1 METAIATI
9 TTFLAASVR
18 MAAPLTIA
26 GIGEACSERTGVIN
40 IGLEAIMLLGA
51 FCGFMVTFW
60 TASSGLGMLAG
71 AGGGML
77 VALLHGVLSVKCR
90 ANQNIVGLA
99 LNFLVLGLTS
109 FLFLKAFG
117 QSTVLP
123 TCATV
128 PTRAI
133 PLLSRLPILGKAI
146 FNQNIFV
153 YIMLILVVGVS
164 ALFYKTEWGVNMT
177 AVGEHPR
184 AADTAGL
191 NVFRVRYMAC
201 ALNGLL
207 GGLAGTYVTLAQLGF
222 FMEDVTA
229 GKGYMALVAVILGRR
244 DPLRIMLA
252 SLLIGFAEAMQFQ
265 LQTMGIPVPS
275 QVFSTIPY
283 VAAVFALLFSIGKSR
298 DPAALGVP
306 YERARR

>member
-1 METAIATI
+1 METVIATI

-26 GIGEACSERTGVIN
+26 GIGEACSERTGIIN
-40 IGLEAIMLLGA
+40 IGVEAIMLMGA
-51 FCGFMVTFW
+51 FFGFMVTFW
-60 TASSGLGMLAG
+60 TKNFMLGMLAG
-71 AGGGML
+71 AFGGML
-77 VALLHGVLSVKCR
+77 VSLLHGVLSIKCR

-99 LNFLVLGLTS
+99 LNFLALGLTS

-123 TCATV
+123 TFATV
-128 PTRAI
+128 PVYEI
-133 PLLSRLPILGKAI
+133 PLLSKIPVLGKAL
-146 FNQNIFV
+146 FAQNIFV
-153 YIMLILVVGVS
+153 YIMLILVIGFS
-164 ALFYKTEWGVNMT
+164 ILFYKTEWGVNMA

-191 NVFRVRYMAC
+191 NVFRIRYVAC
-201 ALNGLL
+201 AINGLL

-244 DPLRIMLA
+244 NPVGILLA

-283 VAAVFALLFSIGKSR
+283 VAAVGVLLFSIGKSYN
-298 DPAALGVP
+298 PTALGVP
-306 YERARR
+306 YERAKR